1 MAKKQRLRS
10 NPAAH
15 DLRTS
20 KYRKRV
26 TKDKRKEASR
36 KAAREKPNGRDD

>member
-1 MAKKQRLRS
+1 MSGRKNIYAL
-10 NPAAH
+10 

-26 TKDKRKEASR
+26 TKNKKAYDRKQ
-36 KAAREKPNGRDD
+36 EKKSSAKFN